1 MEEERLVGV
10 RNAWGEL
17 LKRHLTDFRLE
28 VDKEVQAKKTAVE
41 EVLDLGS
48 KFNEPRLNQKVVEE
62 NGEEKPVFEC
72 SESGGNLSLKCT
84 ICSVTTTGIKTM
96 VSHLAGR
103 KHREKIEGLR
113 VVEGAGVA
121 DPMQAAAALVP
132 ERGLLSRLLP
142 LHQGAPLLGIDFV
155 TEVLVGRSE
164 PDYHCL
170 LCSTAVTVREVVVH
184 LSTASHQLAFLAQ
197 AKPELYL
204 QFAAHSSNSPETWD
218 KATLNSLDSV
228 VEGLEV
234 VWKEPK
240 VVASPL
246 VFEATKEEIFAEMEA
261 SNRD

>member
-1 MEEERLVGV
+1 MRV
-10 RNAWGEL
+10 RNVWGEL
-17 LKRHLTDFRLE
+17 LKRHLIDFRLE

-48 KFNEPRLNQKVVEE
+48 KFNDPRLNQKVVEE
-62 NGEEKPVFEC
+62 SGEEKPVFEC
-72 SESGGNLSLKCT
+72 SESAGNTSLKCT
-84 ICSVTTTGIKTM
+84 ICCVTTTGIKTM
-96 VSHLAGR
+96 ASHLSGK
-103 KHREKIEGLR
+103 KHVAKMEGLR
-113 VVEGAGVA
+113 VVEGARVA
-121 DPMQAAAALVP
+121 DPVQTAASLVP

-142 LHQGAPLLGIDFV
+142 MHRGAPFLGVDFV
-155 TEVLVGRSE
+155 TEVLIGRSE

-170 LCSTAVTVREVVVH
+170 LCSTAVTVREVAVH
-184 LSTASHQLAFLAQ
+184 LSTASHQLAWLAQ

-204 QFAAHSSNSPETWD
+204 QFAAHSSTSTETWD
-218 KATLNSLDSV
+218 KTTLNSLDSV

-246 VFEATKEEIFAEMEA
+246 VFEANKEQIFAEMEA

>member
-1 MEEERLVGV
+1 V

-28 VDKEVQAKKTAVE
+28 VDKEVQTKKTAIE

-48 KFNEPRLNQKVVEE
+48 KFNDPRLNQKLVEE

-72 SESGGNLSLKCT
+72 LESAGNTTLKCT

-96 VSHLAGR
+96 ASHLAGK
-103 KHREKIEGLR
+103 KHLAKMEGLR

-121 DPMQAAAALVP
+121 DPVQTAASLVP
-132 ERGLLSRLLP
+132 ERGLLSRLLS
-142 LHQGAPLLGIDFV
+142 LHQGAPLLGVDFV
-155 TEVLVGRSE
+155 AEVLIGRSE

-204 QFAAHSSNSPETWD
+204 HFAAHSSTSSETWD
-218 KATLNSLDSV
+218 KAN
-228 VEGLEV
+228 
-234 VWKEPK
+234 
-240 VVASPL
+240 PL
-246 VFEATKEEIFAEMEA
+246 HIV
-261 SNRD
+261 